1 MGRHS
6 KGYGEDV
13 MLVEV
18 LTSDS
23 FHSHPLS
30 SRYSNSK
37 IINESYLMLHDL
49 NSVNQF
55 SHKSL
60 GELFT
65 IDKNFHLFRPFER
78 KDVPRKCNLDHMKH
92 RIKNEKVLFG

>member
-1 MGRHS
+1 LGRHS
-6 KGYGEDV
+6 KGCGEDV

-65 IDKNFHLFRPFER
+65 IDKKFSSILTFLKKRS
-78 KDVPRKCNLDHMKH
+78 
-92 RIKNEKVLFG
+92 I